1 MNKESKIKLLI
12 LITLLGFICSCIF
25 HYYVGAFKGNSYP
38 LNTFLFKPIDSFTDF
53 TSLYD
58 NPTSSSYFPF
68 ANLLIHGFSHI
79 KTYTISFLLFMSL
92 SLISIFYYFMINMSD
107 LKRIDSITYSLIFSL
122 FSFPFLFLFCR
133 ANNESLV
140 YISLC
145 LFIYNYEKGKK
156 TLAII
161 GLSCAIAMKL
171 YPAVFLI
178 LLFSYKE
185 YKQIFY
191 TLILVFILTIVSIW
205 MLYGGISDYL
215 ILYKQNVNGYQ
226 ELYVIQ
232 NWGLDYGHSLFN
244 CIKETFFMSS
254 IFFIKPYLYIV
265 TILTILISTYVVF
278 IEKIFWKRVTLL
290 VIMICLLPYVSADYK
305 LIHFFIPILLFI
317 NCKNRTFLTLDLKLK
332 GKIMKKSII
341 FDYCFIILFGLLIIP
356 KNYRLFKDLY
366 DGVIIYPIIMLILL
380 FLIVFSSFSE
390 RKSIDKISI

>member
-1 MNKESKIKLLI
+1 MTKESKIKLLI

-25 HYYVGAFKGNSYP
+25 HYYVGAFKGAPYP
-38 LNTFLFKPIDSFTDF
+38 LNTFLFKPVDSFTDF

-58 NPTSSSYFPF
+58 SPTSSSYFPF

-79 KTYTISFLLFMSL
+79 KTYTISFLIFMSL

-107 LKRIDSITYSLIFSL
+107 FKKIDSITYSLIFSL
-122 FSFPFLFLFCR
+122 FTFPFLFLFCR

-145 LFIYNYEKGKK
+145 LFIFNYKKGKR

-191 TLILVFILTIVSIW
+191 TLMLVFILTISSIW
-205 MLYGGISDYL
+205 ILYGGISEYL
-215 ILYKQNVNGYQ
+215 TLYKQNVNGYQ

-244 CIKETFFMSS
+244 CIKESFFLSS
-254 IFFIKPYLYIV
+254 KYFIKPYLYIV
-265 TILTILISTYVVF
+265 TILTILISVYVVY
-278 IEKIFWKRVTLL
+278 IENVFWKRVTIL
-290 VIMICLLPYVSADYK
+290 VIMMCLLPYVSADYK
-305 LIHFFIPILLFI
+305 LIHFFIPILLFV
-317 NCKNRTFLTLDLKLK
+317 NDKKDEFLMVDLKSK
-332 GKIMKKSII
+332 KITIY
-341 FDYCFIILFGLLIIP
+341 DYCFTILFGLLIIP
-356 KNYRLFKDLY
+356 KNYQFFKSLY
-366 DGVIIYPIIMLILL
+366 DGVFIDPIIMLLL
-380 FLIVFSSFSE
+380 LILIVFSSLSE
-390 RKSIDKISI
+390 RKLLNKINI